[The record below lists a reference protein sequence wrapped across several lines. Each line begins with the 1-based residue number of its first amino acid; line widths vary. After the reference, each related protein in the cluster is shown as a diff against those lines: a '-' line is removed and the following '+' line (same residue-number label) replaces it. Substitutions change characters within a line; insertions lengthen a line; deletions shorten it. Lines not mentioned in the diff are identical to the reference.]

1 MRGASP
7 IRGAPGPMTPGNPR
21 RGNGWFDMGFFG
33 DQRLPLV
40 QKKANGAEKTRKTN
54 HDSCLKKIDFYGSCD
69 QETEDVESQIP

>member
-21 RGNGWFDMGFFG
+21 RGNGWKTTWEFFG

-54 HDSCLKKIDFYGSCD
+54 S
-69 QETEDVESQIP
+69 